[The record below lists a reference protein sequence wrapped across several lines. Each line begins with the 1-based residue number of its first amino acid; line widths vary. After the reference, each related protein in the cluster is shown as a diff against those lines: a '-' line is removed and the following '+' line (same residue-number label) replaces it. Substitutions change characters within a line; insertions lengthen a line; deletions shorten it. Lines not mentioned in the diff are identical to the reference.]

1 MENVI
6 EIKDLKKSYGKD
18 EALKGISFDVK
29 RGEIFGLL
37 GPNGAGKSTTINI
50 LLGLV
55 SLDKGKITILGR
67 DFLKEREFISQRMN
81 VVAARTSLTGIL
93 TVRENLKIFAMIYN
107 IKNPDKKID
116 ELLDLFEIPD
126 SKNKKLQTLSAGQHT
141 RVTLCKGLIND
152 PEILLLDE
160 CTLGLDPDIAEK
172 TRKVIKTIQSE
183 KKTTMIFTS
192 HNMNEVEELCH
203 RIAFMNKGRIL
214 KIDTADEYKKLIIK
228 KIVTLRISDS
238 EKAKEILE
246 KEKIKLIEFDKDK
259 VTFELDNSDDGLH
272 LILQPLITKGI
283 IIKDI
288 STKGVSLEDVFIKF
302 SREEI

>member
-37 GPNGAGKSTTINI
+37 GPNGAGKSTTISI

-67 DFLKEREFISQRMN
+67 DFQKEREFISQRMN

-141 RVTLCKGLIND
+141 RVTLCKGLINN

-203 RIAFMNKGRIL
+203 RIAFLNKGKIL

-228 KIVTLRISDS
+228 KIITLRISDS

-259 VTFELDNSDDGLH
+259 ITFELDNSDDGLH
-272 LILQPLITKGI
+272 LILKPLITEGI
-283 IIKDI
+283 RIKDI

-302 SREEI
+302 SREKI

>member
-37 GPNGAGKSTTINI
+37 GPNGAGKSTTISI

-141 RVTLCKGLIND
+141 RVTLCKGLINN

-172 TRKVIKTIQSE
+172 TRKVIKRIQSE

-203 RIAFMNKGRIL
+203 RIAFLNKGKIL

-238 EKAKEILE
+238 EKAKKILE